1 MSCEFHFDMPAA
13 DNKTWDN
20 NKVMDKLGVLVLW
33 IIYLIFTALSIATI
47 QSSERMYVMKTYR
60 SELMSSYTN
69 NLFFSS
75 TDIVRNAHQSRK
87 V

>member
-1 MSCEFHFDMPAA
+1 MSCEFHFDMT

-20 NKVMDKLGVLVLW
+20 NKVMDKLGVLLLW
-33 IIYLIFTALSIATI
+33 VIYLIFTGLSIATI

-69 NLFFSS
+69 NLLFSS
-75 TDIVRNAHQSRK
+75 TDIVRGAHQSRK